1 MLWEISVLNKLYKT
15 NAFTR
20 IKARVSPQGK
30 PLYVISND
38 MKFTT
43 VMTEMQEGDR
53 VSSKSDEEI
62 AKKYGMPFRS
72 SSSRNA

>member
-20 IKARVSPQGK
+20 IKARVSKQGR

-38 MKFTT
+38 FKFST
-43 VMTEMQEGDR
+43 VMTEMQPDDR
-53 VSSKSDEEI
+53 VTCQSDEELVR
-62 AKKYGMPFRS
+62 KYGLQS
-72 SSSRNA
+72 

>member
-38 MKFTT
+38 FKFTT
-43 VMTEMQEGDR
+43 VMT
-53 VSSKSDEEI
+53 
-62 AKKYGMPFRS
+62 
-72 SSSRNA
+72 

>member
-53 VSSKSDEEI
+53 VSSKNDEEL
-62 AKKYGMPFRS
+62 ARKYGIALRP
-72 SSSRNA
+72 